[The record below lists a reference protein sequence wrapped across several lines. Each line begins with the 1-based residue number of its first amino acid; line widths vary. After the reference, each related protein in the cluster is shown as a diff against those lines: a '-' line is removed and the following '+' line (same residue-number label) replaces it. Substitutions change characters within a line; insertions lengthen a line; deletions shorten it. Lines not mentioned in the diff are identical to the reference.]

1 GHLLRTAP
9 KHTVDPAVVT
19 NLSTRILSN
28 DEIDC
33 LANGLDYGLVPK
45 RFDEMNAVGNIEQFF
60 HRVTDIY
67 QHHKKFMKDL
77 RDNDKIIPNDI
88 RVLNINEMILASHL
102 RSLTDTFRHQA
113 DRYRQKQ
120 YQIRG
125 EQKQYYKLIKSLKQD
140 NLIVV
145 TRPDKGRG
153 IVLMN
158 KSD

>member
-67 QHHKKFMKDL
+67 QHHKKCMKDL

-120 YQIRG
+120 Y
-125 EQKQYYKLIKSLKQD
+125 
-140 NLIVV
+140 
-145 TRPDKGRG
+145 
-153 IVLMN
+153 
-158 KSD
+158 